1 MTTILL
7 LQGANMSYLGK
18 RQPEIYGT
26 TPAAELDRMMQR
38 HAEQRGAK
46 LEICYTHIEGE
57 AIGRLYRAAD
67 ENIDGLLMNPA
78 GFTYAG
84 YALRDCLRS
93 MQFPYVEVHMSN
105 IDKRGFKSVTA
116 ETARGVITGFGLRS
130 YLMGFDALLGL
141 IQDAKPAE
149 TGPAAKVRSALKGKT
164 Q

>member
-7 LQGANMSYLGK
+7 LQGANMAYLGK

-38 HAEQRGAK
+38 HAKKRGVK
-46 LEICYTHIEGE
+46 LEIYYTHIEGE
-57 AIGRLYRAAD
+57 AIERIYRAAD
-67 ENIDGLLMNPA
+67 ERIDGLLMNPA
-78 GFTYAG
+78 GFNYAG

-93 MQFPYVEVHMSN
+93 MQFPYVEVHMTN
-105 IDKRGFKSVTA
+105 IDKRGIKSVTA

-130 YLMGFDALLGL
+130 YLMGLDALLAL
-141 IQDAKPAE
+141 IEDDR
-149 TGPAAKVRSALKGKT
+149 AARGSK